1 MIPVDISYFE
11 NTKTKE
17 YSEEYDN
24 LQMSVDYELVPKK
37 FSSYQEIIDFMNND
51 YPMDILP
58 KIENSIPHY
67 LDKLSN

>member
-1 MIPVDISYFE
+1 MRA
-11 NTKTKE
+11 
-17 YSEEYDN
+17 DN
-24 LQMSVDYELVPKK
+24 ESVPKK

-51 YPMDILP
+51 YPMIILP